1 MRKVE
6 ITGYGYYVPAETV
19 EFGGQIRHRVPKGG
33 SDTQLSMAV
42 AAAKAALANSGL
54 EITDIDC
61 IVSAS
66 AVGVQPIPC
75 TAALIHEQIAKGT
88 DIPAMDINTTCTS
101 FVSSFDYV
109 SYLID
114 AGRYNKVLLV
124 ASELASVGLNPKQK
138 ESYELFGDGAAAVV
152 LSKCESGT
160 SGVIFGKQATWS
172 EGAHDTEIRGGLTG
186 LYPDKYA
193 EDPAEYCFDMNG
205 LKVLKLAGRKLP
217 KFFDAF
223 LEESGYTMDDIDM
236 VVPHQ
241 ASKAL
246 GMIMPLIGVPKD
258 KYIDIVPQYGNMV
271 SVAIPHAL
279 IWAIENGKI
288 KKGDTVLLIGTAA
301 GLTANALLFKY

>member
-6 ITGYGYYVPAETV
+6 ITGYGYYVPEQTV
-19 EFGGQIRHRVPKGG
+19 EFDGQIRHRVPKGG

-42 AAAKAALANSGL
+42 TAAKAALAKAGL
-54 EITDIDC
+54 EINDIDC

-75 TAALIHEQIAKGT
+75 TAALIHEQLAKGT

-101 FVSSFDYV
+101 FVSAFDYV

-124 ASELASVGLNPKQK
+124 ASELASIGLNPKQK

-258 KYIDIVPQYGNMV
+258 KYIDIVSQYGNMV

-301 GLTANALLFKY
+301 GLTANALLLKY

>member
-258 KYIDIVPQYGNMV
+258 KYIDIVSQYGNMV